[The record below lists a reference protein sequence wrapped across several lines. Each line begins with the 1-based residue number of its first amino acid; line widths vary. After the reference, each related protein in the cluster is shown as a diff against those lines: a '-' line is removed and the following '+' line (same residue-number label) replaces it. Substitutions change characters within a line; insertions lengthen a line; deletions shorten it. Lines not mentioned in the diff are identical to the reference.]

1 MSDSIHV
8 PAMIMVGSSG
18 RNVGKTEL
26 ACALIRRTAPT
37 QDIIGLKITA
47 VDEADGTCPRG
58 GEGCGV
64 CTSLTG
70 PYSITEEA
78 EESEGKDTTRLL
90 QAGAKRVFWL
100 RVLKSDLKEGWLALL
115 DMVGN
120 DTISVCESNTSR
132 NIIQPDL
139 FLMVHNPD
147 KEDYKA
153 SAAAVAHRVD
163 RTLTFNGKTFT
174 PDLENITIVDDSWI
188 LKEHACAIVLAG
200 GNSSRMEQDKSMLSI
215 EGLPL
220 IEHVCNQLQP
230 HFDAILVS
238 TNEPDKHAFL
248 GYPTIADKETG
259 QGPMMGIKSALEASD
274 YDLNFVIACDIPDV
288 SVNFM
293 HHLLDEAD
301 GYDAVVPRSSPD
313 KIEPLFAVYNKS
325 IIPHIEKALSES
337 RRSVRSAFEHANVN
351 YIDIPDDINLHN
363 LNTPDDYANYSNEE
377 RRKK

>member
-8 PAMIMVGSSG
+8 PGMIMVGSAG

-37 QDIIGLKITA
+37 RDIIGLKITA
-47 VDEADGTCPRG
+47 VDKADGTCPRG

-120 DTISVCESNTSR
+120 DAISVCESNTSR
-132 NIIQPDL
+132 NIIQPGL

-147 KEDYKA
+147 KKDYKT

-163 RTLTFNGKTFT
+163 RTLTFDGKTFT

-188 LKEHACAIVLAG
+188 LKEHASAIVLAG

-248 GYPTIADKETG
+248 GHGTVGDQQTG
-259 QGPMMGIKSALEASD
+259 QGPMMGIKSALEASSH
-274 YDLNFVIACDIPDV
+274 DLNFVVACDIPE
-288 SVNFM
+288 VNTNLI

-301 GYDAVVPRSSPD
+301 GYDAIVPRSSPD
-313 KIEPLFAVYNKS
+313 KIEPLFAVYRKS
-325 IIPHIEKALSES
+325 IIPHMEKALSES
-337 RRSVRSAFEHANVN
+337 RRSVKAAFDSAAIKYV
-351 YIDIPDDINLHN
+351 DIPSDINLHN
-363 LNTPDDYANYSNEE
+363 LNTPDDYNEYTKE
-377 RRKK
+377 